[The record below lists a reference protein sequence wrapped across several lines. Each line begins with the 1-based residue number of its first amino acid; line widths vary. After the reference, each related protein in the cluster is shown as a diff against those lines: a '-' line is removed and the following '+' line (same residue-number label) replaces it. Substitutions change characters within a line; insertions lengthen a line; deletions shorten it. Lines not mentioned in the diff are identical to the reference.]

1 VRQTAPGRKPS
12 GERFQGKGTIDAI
25 RADEISMTTT
35 DGQSLKLKISKKG
48 KVHVIGSLTPEDLQK
63 GKNVLFNAVIDKKTR
78 RVKEPIKKLTIFTPS
93 KDQPAGLFPDTAA
106 TTGAGDETIDLSA
119 HWTAYVVAG
128 SIQAIA
134 QQKLTVNVPGLNPR
148 FKVTLADGFQVD
160 VNATDLSR
168 VKAGDTIEVK
178 RAFKADDNV
187 VHVVEATIHVASPKR
202 PKSE

>member
-1 VRQTAPGRKPS
+1 MSFRTQFFVILAGVAIVAAGPSWLFAQNPNPGNPRGVRQTAPGRKPS

-119 HWTAYVVAG
+119 HWTM
-128 SIQAIA
+128 
-134 QQKLTVNVPGLNPR
+134 
-148 FKVTLADGFQVD
+148 GFRW
-160 VNATDLSR
+160 T
-168 VKAGDTIEVK
+168 
-178 RAFKADDNV
+178 
-187 VHVVEATIHVASPKR
+187 
-202 PKSE
+202 